1 MSVGDSFLTR
11 ISISLHL
18 FFNFEYLLGFNC
30 LSTFTW
36 IIYPIYSY

>member
-1 MSVGDSFLTR
+1 MSVGDSSLTR

-36 IIYPIYSY
+36 IIYTIYSY